1 MDKKPS
7 AKDVYDVNKK
17 TGALILGAN
26 RLDDYATKFLSQY
39 CKEALLRPMPL
50 PVDRII
56 EDAGLTVQTASLSRD
71 LDVFGCCLLLDGY
84 VQVYNQDTDTY
95 TPVAFPAGTLVFDP
109 MSEWIYGEGCKRN
122 TLIHEMLHWEKDRMY
137 FRILDAKNKK
147 AKEQLYPIMCRQ
159 SRTNYEPP
167 SGKRTKRNEV
177 QWLEWQAHRLAPR
190 ILMPKQTFIK
200 KATELIE
207 EVSSCDELIH
217 QLAEFFIVS
226 RGSVKIRLLEVGLE
240 SKLIQYTDYSDVFAD
255 INKSKE
261 YIPLSRKDAFALL
274 KSNVILEDWVETRG
288 FVFVDGYFVLPDK
301 KYVTAQ
307 NGQYHLTKLAR
318 TCLPQCAINITEQR
332 LVTYKYIQEDLANYA
347 VLFKTEPGEIDQRI
361 IAFSPKMQSA
371 LQEGL
376 DNADVVAAYR
386 NARANL
392 DSAYDDEEEKELLRK
407 LGDED
412 CSLCNCLWY
421 LIERRGW
428 QNGLDLNENTLIH
441 ENYYGRIKNNQKSAN
456 KMESDT
462 LMALC
467 VGLGLRARLTEKV
480 FDKSEN
486 RLHLYEEP
494 DRTRFR
500 IMEMFPGISIT
511 DFNRMLEASDLEPL
525 GSKDR
530 HAN

>member
-26 RLDDYATKFLSQY
+26 RLDDYATKFLTQY

-56 EDAGLTVQTASLSRD
+56 ADAGLTVQTASLSRD

-137 FRILDAKNKK
+137 FRILDTKNKK

-226 RGSVKIRLLEVGLE
+226 R
-240 SKLIQYTDYSDVFAD
+240 
-255 INKSKE
+255 
-261 YIPLSRKDAFALL
+261 
-274 KSNVILEDWVETRG
+274 
-288 FVFVDGYFVLPDK
+288 
-301 KYVTAQ
+301 AQ
-307 NGQYHLTKLAR
+307 
-318 TCLPQCAINITEQR
+318 
-332 LVTYKYIQEDLANYA
+332 
-347 VLFKTEPGEIDQRI
+347 
-361 IAFSPKMQSA
+361 
-371 LQEGL
+371 
-376 DNADVVAAYR
+376 
-386 NARANL
+386 
-392 DSAYDDEEEKELLRK
+392 LRSGCWK
-407 LGDED
+407 
-412 CSLCNCLWY
+412 
-421 LIERRGW
+421 
-428 QNGLDLNENTLIH
+428 
-441 ENYYGRIKNNQKSAN
+441 
-456 KMESDT
+456 
-462 LMALC
+462 
-467 VGLGLRARLTEKV
+467 
-480 FDKSEN
+480 
-486 RLHLYEEP
+486 
-494 DRTRFR
+494 
-500 IMEMFPGISIT
+500 
-511 DFNRMLEASDLEPL
+511 
-525 GSKDR
+525 
-530 HAN
+530 